1 MDHINEYLAT
11 ACQNIKFSKAIR
23 AALALGKETL
33 NCYYN
38 KTDHSDVY
46 RTAMGGFFF
55 FFFLFFFHSSN
66 LQFYTP
72 VINYNISRK
81 LDGRM
86 GGFKPLAILSVQN
99 SIELMHLWMSKN
111 SLRLLPL
118 LPYVFFFSHSILD
131 GNLFILQRS
140 SSTNNIFDDLPALS
154 APSKSDLRDK
164 LDHYL
169 STDLEHVT
177 NAISW

>member
-1 MDHINEYLAT
+1 
-11 ACQNIKFSKAIR
+11 
-23 AALALGKETL
+23 
-33 NCYYN
+33 
-38 KTDHSDVY
+38 
-46 RTAMGGFFF
+46 MGGFFF

-154 APSKSDLRDK
+154 APSKSDLRDE
-164 LDHYL
+164 LNRYL
-169 STDLEHVT
+169 STDPEHVT
-177 NAISW
+177 NAISWWYKKRFVYPRLHRMALDYLTIPGRLFNFLLANN

>member
-1 MDHINEYLAT
+1 MDVEEL
-11 ACQNIKFSKAIR
+11 SKAPP
-23 AALALGKETL
+23 AP
-33 NCYYN
+33 
-38 KTDHSDVY
+38 SVS
-46 RTAMGGFFF
+46 FFF
-55 FFFLFFFHSSN
+55 FSFL
-66 LQFYTP
+66 
-72 VINYNISRK
+72 
-81 LDGRM
+81 
-86 GGFKPLAILSVQN
+86 
-99 SIELMHLWMSKN
+99 
-111 SLRLLPL
+111 
-118 LPYVFFFSHSILD
+118 LD